1 VSITLPPEL
10 HTAAQE
16 RADEAGFASI
26 DEYVAFL
33 VEQALANPVPSPTP
47 NDERE
52 LESLLMEGIESG
64 PAVEMTQKDWD
75 DIRNEI
81 RARRERRKSR

>member
-1 VSITLPPEL
+1 M
-10 HTAAQE
+10 
-16 RADEAGFASI
+16 
-26 DEYVAFL
+26 
-33 VEQALANPVPSPTP
+33 EQALANPVPPLTP

-52 LESLLMEGIESG
+52 LEALLMAGIESG

-81 RARRERRKSR
+81 RARRERRQSI